1 MSDKPKMY
9 RCNTKKEFTNNRS
22 VYASYS
28 DNINSNNNR
37 VYNTNEIRKKIN
49 EIFGSYDFIYRTKV
63 NIVVDNQV
71 ITRKVV
77 GIYNNNLV
85 TIDNEH
91 IPINMIQDIY
101 K

>member
-9 RCNTKKEFTNNRS
+9 RCEAKKEFNNNRS

-28 DNINSNNNR
+28 NNNTFKA
-37 VYNTNEIRKKIN
+37 YDSNEIRKKIN
-49 EIFGSYDFIYRTKV
+49 NLFSSPNFIYRTKV

-71 ITRKVV
+71 LTKKIV
-77 GIYNNNLV
+77 GVYNNNLV
-85 TIDNEH
+85 TIDNEQ
-91 IPINMIQDIY
+91 IPINLIQDIY